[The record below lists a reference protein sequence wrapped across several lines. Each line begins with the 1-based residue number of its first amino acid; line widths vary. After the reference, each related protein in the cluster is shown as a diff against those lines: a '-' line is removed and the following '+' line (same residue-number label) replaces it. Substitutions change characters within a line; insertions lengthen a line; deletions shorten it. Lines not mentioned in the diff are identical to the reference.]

1 MGKVFELSL
10 TFGVSKT
17 YQRFR
22 IHYLTTEKVS
32 PLLEIFKWTFWICW
46 IHVTL
51 VSNELLIPQNPITS
65 EKNKMQNSLQ
75 LQISGQL
82 LKTTIGFKIVL
93 YNTLMELEFGKGEQ
107 RNEKK

>member
-10 TFGVSKT
+10 TFGVSKS
-17 YQRFR
+17 YKRSR

-51 VSNELLIPQNPITS
+51 VSNKLLIPQNLITY
-65 EKNKMQNSLQ
+65 EKNKTQNSLQ
-75 LQISGQL
+75 LQSSRQL
-82 LKTTIGFKIVL
+82 LETIRF
-93 YNTLMELEFGKGEQ
+93 
-107 RNEKK
+107 